1 MKYRVWMPYVFE
13 DTTWPG
19 HGALLGALIVV
30 RTVKVH
36 IVIPSFVTLIV
47 IAKAATVHLQ
57 NKGKHHFTNS
67 LCTKQIKENVV
78 LSFHTHTHTKK
89 NSNKIK
95 STLQSIYVIYTMHW
109 SISTRRAHFRT
120 ITILWT
126 RSKVM
131 LFTKNK
137 NSGNCLALSV
147 TKRINSSG
155 IPYTTYVYSFTQ
167 MIQTESIVKSLQHF
181 SYFIKRK
188 KNLMEPLGELNM
200 PTSKYRRGFFRQ
212 QFV

>member
-36 IVIPSFVTLIV
+36 IVIPSFVTLVV

-67 LCTKQIKENVV
+67 LCTKQRKT
-78 LSFHTHTHTKK
+78 SSYHSTHTKK

-109 SISTRRAHFRT
+109 SISTRRAQFRT

-188 KNLMEPLGELNM
+188 KNLMEPLGELNL
-200 PTSKYRRGFFRQ
+200 PKSKYRRVFFRQ